1 MYRNEVID
9 RYMYCI
15 MQDLKKQCTDF
26 HILFSRSK
34 LHCVELTFFEGK
46 LGGFFVVKVFK
57 SSYKLTKTIL
67 IRAESTF
74 TFKMQEVLKTSF

>member
-1 MYRNEVID
+1 
-9 RYMYCI
+9 

-46 LGGFFVVKVFK
+46 LGGFFVVKVLK
-57 SSYKLTKTIL
+57 SSYKLTKQFSSEL
-67 IRAESTF
+67 NLLSLSKCNKF
-74 TFKMQEVLKTSF
+74 